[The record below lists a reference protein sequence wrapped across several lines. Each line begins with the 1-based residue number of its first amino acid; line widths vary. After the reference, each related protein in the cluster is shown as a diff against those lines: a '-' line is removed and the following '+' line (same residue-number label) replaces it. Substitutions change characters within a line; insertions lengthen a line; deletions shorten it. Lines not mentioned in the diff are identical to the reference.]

1 MKTQITTAV
10 LGIFLLQLGTSCSKD
25 SGGGGEPTPTP
36 IEAVPGKASLV
47 APANNKTCEQVNS
60 SGEVL
65 FSWQGSSDT
74 DSYDLKIVN
83 LNTNGVTNRNNLTG
97 TDKGVPL
104 LKGIPYSWQ
113 ITSKNSGTK
122 ITFSD
127 TWKFYLAGDGIAN
140 YAPFPATAEAPV
152 PGSTVVPESG
162 NVVISWSGSDPD
174 DDALTYTLYIDTV
187 DGLQEPAAS
196 LTDLS
201 EATAEVAVEPETVYY
216 WRVITSDGVNTSS
229 SLVYSFRT
237 E

>member
-1 MKTQITTAV
+1 MKIQITTAILSIV
-10 LGIFLLQLGTSCSKD
+10 LLGTSCTKD
-25 SGGGGEPTPTP
+25 NGGGTPEPEPTPD
-36 IEAVPGKASLV
+36 AVPGKAALL
-47 APANNKTCEQVNS
+47 APDNNKTCEQVNS

-65 FSWQGSSDT
+65 FSWEASTDT

-83 LNTNGVTNRNNLTG
+83 LNTNGVTNRDNLTG

-104 LKGIPYSWQ
+104 LKGVPYSWQ

-152 PGSTVVPESG
+152 PGSTVAAVDG
-162 NVVISWSGSDPD
+162 KVTISWSGSDPD
-174 DDALTYTLYIDTV
+174 DDGLTYTLYVDTV
-187 DGLQEPAAS
+187 DGLQEPAAE
-196 LTDLS
+196 LQDLS
-201 EATAEVAVEPETVYY
+201 AASAEVAVESGAVYY
-216 WRVITSDGVNTSS
+216 WRVVTSDGVNTSS
-229 SLVYSFRT
+229 SIVYSFRV

>member
-1 MKTQITTAV
+1 MKIQITTAFLSLV
-10 LGIFLLQLGTSCSKD
+10 LMGTSCSKGD
-25 SGGGGEPTPTP
+25 DGGGTTPPPTTE
-36 IEAVPGKASLV
+36 IAVPGKATLLT
-47 APANNKTCEQVNS
+47 PANNKTCEQVNS

-65 FSWQGSSDT
+65 FSWEAASDT

-83 LNTNGVTNRNNLTG
+83 LKTNGVTNRNNLTG

-104 LKGIPYSWQ
+104 LKGVPYSWQ

-152 PGSTVVPESG
+152 PGSTVAAVDG
-162 NVVISWSGSDPD
+162 QVTISWTGSDPD
-174 DDALTYTLYIDTV
+174 DDALSYTLYVDTV
-187 DGLQEPAAS
+187 DGQQEPAAE
-196 LTDLS
+196 LQDLS
-201 EATAEVAVEPETVYY
+201 EASAAVAVESGAVYY
-216 WRVITSDGVNTSS
+216 WRVVTSDGVNSSS
-229 SLVYSFRT
+229 SLVYSFRV